1 MTPRNI
7 PTKIAYADWLAKSTA
22 QSPTSS
28 DPASPTPPTP
38 TTPRRRGARAGRNQR
53 YQPFDYTAV
62 ETPPPEVPSQST
74 EPQPSHESSAN
85 EGVPLND
92 EQKIA
97 AEGDDQNQRL
107 ASNSREVT
115 PESQGSIQPTLTS
128 PSQTTAVDPD
138 LTSSQEQPPQT
149 PAVDHNPFPSQE
161 QPLQTTAVD
170 PDLTSSQEQPPQTP
184 AVDPDLFSSKGQ
196 LPQTTAVD
204 YDRTASQEQPQA
216 DSLHQQSPVTP
227 VKSTYSQ
234 AAQKNLPLRQKD
246 PVTHTHSQAAQ
257 QTPRRRPS
265 AIHTPSQA
273 AQQRHHR
280 RTSADYTQGQ
290 PARAAHQGHHR
301 RTSADFIPGQAA
313 HQSHQRRTF
322 ADYTRGQPA
331 RAAHQGHHR
340 RTSADYIQ
348 GQAAYQDHH
357 RRTSADYTRGHA
369 ALATHRTHQRRTSA
383 NYDYEQGFQQIAY
396 QQANL
401 NSTQASTQGQQ
412 QHTIPQA
419 NLHEHPHPQATRY
432 HPAFLPDLP
441 QPLEFPTPEAHTY
454 SELYGGYFSK
464 QDLRYIHHV
473 YDNLSQQAF
482 FALHNMPFNEPP
494 SSSVPSSA
502 MPSSAAPSSF
512 NDAASSTSNES
523 MDKYAWA
530 RGMVA
535 RERARERAEQEEER
549 MQAEATQFTPSLST
563 PHAYGSQLHSRQTSG
578 TSYHSGPQQARPAFG
593 PHPGFTT
600 QHGTP
605 HGTPTTAAA
614 MPSMASTSGNITPT
628 ATPTKPKMIHLAP
641 DVPVSNDSWPVFRLA
656 LAARLQ
662 LLQKEAQEYED
673 RVRRNA
679 ALEKQ
684 QQQQQQAAGA
694 RGGHARKGSWLKE
707 KGGAMHRVE
716 DQTFGGLPFGTTGEQ
731 QEQQQQRKGSA
742 DDSIAAS
749 MAQLTLADIAA
760 GKVDISK
767 RQLMAFSDE
776 ELFGSFGFKEPGP
789 EQVQDLFNR
798 YQALLLAP
806 AAAAAPAAAP
816 VLPGPGLGFGV
827 ATPAAA
833 VVVPAAGAA
842 DQHFLADTYSAHGG
856 PRLPAE
862 HVSRALRAG
871 GPFVPAPGA
880 PGPAPRP
887 VVKSSAEAKPA
898 VSAVAPARKKET
910 FVPGVSGACFGT
922 FDRSVWNGSQLPR
935 ELRRGGEEK
944 KGEEG
949 KEKEKK
955 KEEMGFLPGLG
966 FDQV

>member
-1 MTPRNI
+1 MAPRNV
-7 PTKIAYADWLAKSTA
+7 PNKIAYADWIAKSTSA

-28 DPASPTPPTP
+28 DPATPTPPTP
-38 TTPRRRGARAGRNQR
+38 TNPRRRGARAGRNQR

-85 EGVPLND
+85 EGVPLHD
-92 EQKIA
+92 EQKIV
-97 AEGDDQNQRL
+97 AESDDQNQHL
-107 ASNSREVT
+107 ASNSSEVT
-115 PESQGSIQPTLTS
+115 PERQGSNQPTLTS
-128 PSQTTAVDPD
+128 PSQTTAVDSD
-138 LTSSQEQPPQT
+138 LTASQEQPAQT
-149 PAVDHNPFPSQE
+149 PAVDHDLTPSQE
-161 QPLQTTAVD
+161 QP
-170 PDLTSSQEQPPQTP
+170 
-184 AVDPDLFSSKGQ
+184 
-196 LPQTTAVD
+196 PQTTAVD
-204 YDRTASQEQPQA
+204 YDQTGSQEQPPQTAFESPNQA
-216 DSLHQQSPVTP
+216 DPLHQQSPVTP

-234 AAQKNLPLRQKD
+234 AAQKNLPLRQVD
-246 PVTHTHSQAAQ
+246 PVTYSHSQAAQ

-280 RTSADYTQGQ
+280 RTSADFIPGQAAHQAHHRRTSADFIPSQTAHQAHHRRTSADHNHGQAAHQNHPRRTFADYTRGQ
-290 PARAAHQGHHR
+290 AARAAHQGRYRRTSADFIPGQAAHQAHHR

-313 HQSHQRRTF
+313 YQN
-322 ADYTRGQPA
+322 
-331 RAAHQGHHR
+331 HH
-340 RTSADYIQ
+340 
-348 GQAAYQDHH
+348 
-357 RRTSADYTRGHA
+357 
-369 ALATHRTHQRRTSA
+369 RRTSA
-383 NYDYEQGFQQIAY
+383 NYDYEQGFQQTPY
-396 QQANL
+396 QPANP
-401 NSTQASTQGQQ
+401 SSSQTFTPGQQ

-419 NLHEHPHPQATRY
+419 NLHEDPHPQVPHI
-432 HPAFLPDLP
+432 HPAILPDLP
-441 QPLEFPTPEAHTY
+441 QPSEFPTPEAHTY
-454 SELYGGYFSK
+454 SELYGGYFSQ

-473 YDNLSQQAF
+473 FDTLSQQAF

-512 NDAASSTSNES
+512 NDTASSTSNES

-535 RERARERAEQEEER
+535 RERARERAEQEEKR
-549 MQAEATQFTPSLST
+549 MQAEAAQFMQSSST

-593 PHPGFTT
+593 PHPSFTT

-614 MPSMASTSGNITPT
+614 MPSMASTSSNTTPT

-641 DVPVSNDSWPVFRLA
+641 DVPASNDSWPVFRLA
-656 LAARLQ
+656 LAARLE
-662 LLQKEAQEYED
+662 LLQKEAKEYED

-684 QQQQQQAAGA
+684 QQQQQAAGA
-694 RGGHARKGSWLKE
+694 RDGHARKSSWLKE

-731 QEQQQQRKGSA
+731 QQQQQQRKSSA

-749 MAQLTLADIAA
+749 MAQLTLANIAA

-776 ELFGSFGFKEPGP
+776 ELFGSFGFKAPGP

-827 ATPAAA
+827 ATPAA
-833 VVVPAAGAA
+833 VVPAAGAV

-880 PGPAPRP
+880 AGPAPRP

-922 FDRSVWNGSQLPR
+922 FDRSVWNGSQLPQ

-949 KEKEKK
+949 KEGKEKEKK
-955 KEEMGFLPGLG
+955 EKKEEVGFLPGLG